1 MKGNTMF
8 VRVSNSDHAT
18 PLRLERKILISGQA
32 WRAGLTLR
40 MCVICVL
47 LSSYLPSLSHVHPV
61 VCPHVHVFMFIF
73 QLMFALCLFVFATLF
88 CIHLFVQNS

>member
-18 PLRLERKILISGQA
+18 PSRLERKIKIFLISGQA
-32 WRAGLTLR
+32 WCAGLTLC

-47 LSSYLPSLSHVHPV
+47 LSSYLPSLFHVHPV
-61 VCPHVHVFMFIF
+61 VCPHVHAHVCIV
-73 QLMFALCLFVFATLF
+73 LVCVCHTLLHSSI
-88 CIHLFVQNS
+88 CTK